1 VSRSRTSNNASG
13 RLRRLGFLLGVGA
26 TTSAVAAET
35 FAGAA
40 AVGFGVK
47 QLLLCLVGLVLSAVG
62 VALSAGPSPSGVSP
76 ARWGAALYLAAF
88 SFAFSVLSPAATASW
103 ALLGYVAAVCI
114 LLPRH
119 LGAWT
124 FVAVVVLHV
133 LLTWISRVK
142 AGLTG
147 LPITVLDIRIALANP
162 SGLWDA
168 LGLPHWTRYPTTAIV
183 GFGCLGMLIAVLVT
197 VGRFVMRRPRIG
209 IRGALRVVVVC
220 VFGLMIHFHL
230 ENVYADAD
238 RDKSTWQPEQVAL
251 LAERMGVLPFLAYS
265 YRLESQSTGD
275 IYGSDG
281 STLPPGPE
289 EVRDAVLS
297 YMDLGSEADP
307 ATRLLPNILVVL
319 AESTFDPGAV
329 FRLKG
334 RWNDELF
341 RAGRL
346 TAANGLLR
354 VNAVGGGTWITEF
367 ETIVG
372 LDSRLFGYS
381 GMYTHA
387 SLSPFVKRSIAT
399 YMRDHG
405 YHSWAFFPH
414 RGNFYNARNA
424 YANYGFEKIFD
435 SEDLR
440 KGDWLEN
447 DVEMAA
453 SVEAT
458 IGPKPD
464 LPFFGYVLFL
474 ENHAPHKCRTDDA
487 AGFPAS
493 FVDSADF
500 VPNCALHEYLRR
512 VGSTTSAVRSLV
524 EYLEAI
530 EDRTGRPF
538 VLLVFGDHQPHTF
551 SSTGG
556 FQYDY
561 SGFRKIADT
570 RTTFFHFISSVRGR
584 KLRCCSV
591 TPPASALP
599 TLLSVFVATSADDV
613 YLGTNLWLHARC
625 GADSVQVDFGNF
637 MERLN
642 SRNVDRRTE
651 ACKQAYD
658 RALNWYRNSGVVRL
672 SGSTG

>member
-1 VSRSRTSNNASG
+1 M
-13 RLRRLGFLLGVGA
+13 
-26 TTSAVAAET
+26 TSALAAET
-35 FAGAA
+35 FAGNAVAA
-40 AVGFGVK
+40 FGVR
-47 QLLLCLVGLVLSAVG
+47 QFLLCLAGLVLSAVG
-62 VALSAGPSPSGVSP
+62 VVLSAGSSASDVSP
-76 ARWGAALYLAAF
+76 ARWGAALYLAGC
-88 SFAFSVLSPAATASW
+88 SFALSVLSPAATASW
-103 ALLGYVAAVCI
+103 ALLGYVAAVCV

-119 LGAWT
+119 FGLAAFAG
-124 FVAVVVLHV
+124 VVGLHV
-133 LLTWISRVK
+133 LMTWISRVK

-147 LPITVLDIRIALANP
+147 LPITVLDLKIALANP
-162 SGLWDA
+162 AGLWDA

-183 GFGCLGMLIAVLVT
+183 AVGCLSLPVAAVLTGGRFLRRKPSMGFG
-197 VGRFVMRRPRIG
+197 
-209 IRGALRVVVVC
+209 GALRVVVVC
-220 VFGLMIHFHL
+220 VFGWMIHFHL

-275 IYGSDG
+275 IYQSDG
-281 STLPPGPE
+281 DSRPPGTE
-289 EVRDAVLS
+289 EIREAVLG
-297 YMDLGSEADP
+297 YMDLGSEGGSAG
-307 ATRLLPNILVVL
+307 TLLPNILVVL

-329 FRLKG
+329 FRLTGK
-334 RWNDELF
+334 WNDELF
-341 RAGRL
+341 RPAEL

-387 SLSPFVKRSIAT
+387 SLSPFVNRSIAT

-435 SEDLR
+435 SEDL
-440 KGDWLEN
+440 GQGGWLEN
-447 DVEMAA
+447 DVAMAG
-453 SVEAT
+453 SVAAT
-458 IGPKPD
+458 IGSQPD

-487 AGFPAS
+487 SSFPAR
-493 FVDSADF
+493 FVDNADF
-500 VPNCALHEYLRR
+500 APNCALNEYLRR
-512 VGSTTSAVRSLV
+512 VGSTAAAVRSLV
-524 EYLEAI
+524 AFLAEI
-530 EDRTGRPF
+530 ESRTGRPF

-570 RTTFFHFISSVRGR
+570 RTTFFHFISSVHGR
-584 KLRCCSV
+584 TLRCCSAV
-591 TPPASALP
+591 PSAAVLP
-599 TLLSVFVATSADDV
+599 TLLSGFVARSADDV

-625 GADSVQVDFGNF
+625 GPDAVQVDFGNF
-637 MERLN
+637 MERLQ
-642 SRNVDRRTE
+642 SRSVDARTE
-651 ACKQAYD
+651 ECRQAYD
-658 RALNWYRNSGVVRL
+658 RALSWYRSSGVVRL
-672 SGSTG
+672 VGDGG